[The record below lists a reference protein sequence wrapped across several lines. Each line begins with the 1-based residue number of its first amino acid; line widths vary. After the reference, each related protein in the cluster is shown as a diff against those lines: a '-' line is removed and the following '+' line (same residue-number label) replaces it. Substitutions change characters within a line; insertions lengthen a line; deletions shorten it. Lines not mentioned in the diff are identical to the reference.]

1 MDWVLTLEETEGKVR
16 SDVEGI
22 DSHGYDLVNRMMR
35 LDDLSV
41 PEMDA
46 DYVFIT
52 WNMELVHMLRK
63 HRLARSVP
71 WLNPKVNL

>member
-1 MDWVLTLEETEGKVR
+1 MLTPEETEGKVR

-46 DYVFIT
+46 DYVFYHLEHGT
-52 WNMELVHMLRK
+52 RAYAEEASSGLGQC
-63 HRLARSVP
+63 P
-71 WLNPKVNL
+71 G